1 MSCGGGGLSGLPP
14 IFLGGVLPMCSCL
27 AASQAVLER
36 IAGQFGILTALFFLL
51 GLICSFG
58 YKYGA
63 VLFEIVYL
71 YFKSKLDRSVD
82 DV

>member
-1 MSCGGGGLSGLPP
+1 MLCGGGGLSGLPP
-14 IFLGGVLPMCSCL
+14 IFSGGIFMCSCFT
-27 AASQAVLER
+27 ASQAVLER
-36 IAGQFGILTALFFLL
+36 IAGQFGMLAALFFLL
-51 GLICSFG
+51 GLLCAFG

-71 YFKSKLDRSVD
+71 HFKSKLDRSVD